1 MKCIFFANVSLRASF
16 DVNGCVRG
24 KSKVVKFR
32 YAGPTGLSS
41 IHGSRTPASGMDNV
55 RPEKEIYTRIGMF
68 T

>member
-1 MKCIFFANVSLRASF
+1 MKGIFFANVSLRASF

-41 IHGSRTPASGMDNV
+41 IHGSRTPASGMDDV
-55 RPEKEIYTRIGMF
+55 RP
-68 T
+68 